1 MAMTHDYLDYLN
13 DKVGISA
20 ANSQEEL
27 QAAQTISYL
36 MEQHD
41 VEPQVEDFDAP
52 ALAGV
57 LPSILSIVMLVGVFV
72 SGFGVI
78 AASLVGFVL
87 AAIPAVLDVLR
98 FLGRE
103 VSLSFGPRAQSQNVV
118 AVHRATGPL
127 VTKGNR
133 TIVVVAHYDSPRE
146 NILYS
151 SPLAPFLPLI
161 SKATSYCVYVVAVC
175 ALLQVMLFIPSPAR
189 IVFWL
194 VGILASVPSVII
206 AVGKISELVSPCTVG
221 ANDNKSSVAALLGV
235 LENVRPSGLV
245 PIDRTPAP
253 EPEQE
258 PEPAPEQAEAPS
270 ETSEVEAGET
280 AAFVAEEPAAPA
292 PELVEETVVEFEQ
305 PTVEYV
311 EEPAAAVAPEPEAE
325 VETVPTEEPAPV
337 TGSEVA
343 LEPETEPETEPEP
356 PAAAEHVPEPPAYE
370 PLPYARHGEAVLRSL
385 GMLPED
391 CEIEYL
397 MPESPAPEPVAQEV
411 PAPEPAPEPVVEKT
425 APLMEPAF
433 SVPVAAPSFEVVS
446 AETVDAPGEQPSGE
460 SYQEAVLEADA
471 TQPTAPVKPLRPA
484 APEDPEWGKTSFRP
498 ALSSV
503 ARRASLF
510 DLPDPSTREKDPF
523 ESTDPNTVATS
534 AQPEQAAQPAQP
546 ATNEVIAPQPVSVLS
561 SEEDKP
567 KKNFFTGLVDR
578 IKSMVN
584 RTGDSS
590 EGSPESGSWLG
601 ESQDSDDVW
610 RGGAAPRSG
619 LRLVE
624 GEEVPNE
631 EVPSEEELREAV
643 LSLGDDALIS
653 HDIWFVALGASS
665 LDHAGMR
672 AFLRQHRSEVRG
684 CFVVNLDCV
693 GAGELS
699 VLTHEGHDVTRR
711 CDRRLARLLSGA
723 ASDLHVPL
731 AQKSYDW
738 NSTDAHVAMRSSMR
752 SVTLMGVDESG
763 LPALSRTSADV
774 PENVSGDQSAQVAE
788 VVTEMIRR
796 S

>member
-57 LPSILSIVMLVGVFV
+57 LPSILSIVMLVGIFV

-87 AAIPAVLDVLR
+87 AAIPAALDVLR

-175 ALLQVMLFIPSPAR
+175 ALLQVMLFIPLPAR

-194 VGILASVPSVII
+194 VGILASVPSVIL

-258 PEPAPEQAEAPS
+258 QAEAPS
-270 ETSEVEAGET
+270 ETGEAEIGET
-280 AAFVAEEPAAPA
+280 AAFVAEEPVVPA
-292 PELVEETVVEFEQ
+292 PELVEETVVEFEE

-311 EEPAAAVAPEPEAE
+311 EESPAAAMAEPEAE
-325 VETVPTEEPAPV
+325 VEPVPAEEPTLV
-337 TGSEVA
+337 TEAEVA
-343 LEPETEPETEPEP
+343 PEP
-356 PAAAEHVPEPPAYE
+356 PAAAEYVSEPPAYE
-370 PLPYARHGEAVLRSL
+370 PLPYARHGETILRSL

-397 MPESPAPEPVAQEV
+397 MPEALASEPAAQEV
-411 PAPEPAPEPVVEKT
+411 PAPAPTPEPVVEKT

-433 SVPVAAPSFEVVS
+433 SVPVAAPSSETIS
-446 AETVDAPGEQPSGE
+446 AEKADAPSEQPSRE
-460 SYQEAVLEADA
+460 PKQEAVLEADA

-523 ESTDPNTVATS
+523 DSTDPNTAATS
-534 AQPEQAAQPAQP
+534 TQPEQNAQP
-546 ATNEVIAPQPVSVLS
+546 ATNEVIAPQPISVLS

-584 RTGDSS
+584 HIGDSS

-619 LRLVE
+619 LRFVE
-624 GEEVPNE
+624 GE

-672 AFLRQHRSEVRG
+672 AFLRQHRSDVRG

-699 VLTHEGHDVTRR
+699 VLTREGLDVTRR

-763 LPALSRTSADV
+763 LPALSRTTADL
-774 PENVSGDQSAQVAE
+774 PENVSGDQAAQVAE

>member
-57 LPSILSIVMLVGVFV
+57 LPSILSIVMLVGIFV

-87 AAIPAVLDVLR
+87 AAIPAILDVLR

-127 VTKGNR
+127 VTKGSR

-194 VGILASVPSVII
+194 VGILASVPSVIL

-258 PEPAPEQAEAPS
+258 PAPEQTEAPS
-270 ETSEVEAGET
+270 ETGEPEVGET
-280 AAFVAEEPAAPA
+280 AAFVAEEPVVPA
-292 PELVEETVVEFEQ
+292 PELVEEPAVEFEG

-311 EEPAAAVAPEPEAE
+311 EEPAAVAMPEPEAE
-325 VETVPTEEPAPV
+325 VEPVPAEEPALV
-337 TGSEVA
+337 TEAEVVSEPEVA
-343 LEPETEPETEPEP
+343 PEP
-356 PAAAEHVPEPPAYE
+356 PAAAEYVPEPPAYE
-370 PLPYARHGEAVLRSL
+370 PLPYARHGETVLRSL

-397 MPESPAPEPVAQEV
+397 MPEAPASEPAAQEV
-411 PAPEPAPEPVVEKT
+411 PAPAPTPEPVVEKT

-433 SVPVAAPSFEVVS
+433 SVPAAAPSFETIS
-446 AETVDAPGEQPSGE
+446 AETADAPGEQPSRE
-460 SYQEAVLEADA
+460 PKQEAVLEADA

-523 ESTDPNTVATS
+523 DSTDPNTAATS
-534 AQPEQAAQPAQP
+534 TQPEQNAQP
-546 ATNEVIAPQPVSVLS
+546 ATNEVIAPQPISVLS

-584 RTGDSS
+584 RIGGSS

-619 LRLVE
+619 LRFVE
-624 GEEVPNE
+624 GE

-699 VLTHEGHDVTRR
+699 VLTREGLDVTRR

-763 LPALSRTSADV
+763 LPALSRTAADV
-774 PENVSGDQSAQVAE
+774 PENVSGDQAAQVAE

>member
-57 LPSILSIVMLVGVFV
+57 LPSILSIVMLVGIFV

-194 VGILASVPSVII
+194 VGILASVPSVIL

-235 LENVRPSGLV
+235 LENVQPSGLV

-253 EPEQE
+253 EP
-258 PEPAPEQAEAPS
+258 APEQTEAPS
-270 ETSEVEAGET
+270 ETGEPEVVET
-280 AAFVAEEPAAPA
+280 AAFVAEEPVVPA
-292 PELVEETVVEFEQ
+292 PELVEETVVEFEE

-311 EEPAAAVAPEPEAE
+311 EESAAVAMAEPEAE
-325 VETVPTEEPAPV
+325 VEPVPAEEPTLV
-337 TGSEVA
+337 TEAEVA
-343 LEPETEPETEPEP
+343 PEP
-356 PAAAEHVPEPPAYE
+356 PAAAEYVSEPPAYE
-370 PLPYARHGEAVLRSL
+370 PLPYARHGETILRSL

-397 MPESPAPEPVAQEV
+397 MPEAPASEPAAQEV
-411 PAPEPAPEPVVEKT
+411 PAPAPASEPVVEKT
-425 APLMEPAF
+425 APLMEPAL
-433 SVPVAAPSFEVVS
+433 SVPVAAPSFETIS
-446 AETVDAPGEQPSGE
+446 AETADAPSEQPSRE
-460 SYQEAVLEADA
+460 PKQEAVLEADA

-523 ESTDPNTVATS
+523 DSTDPNTAATS
-534 AQPEQAAQPAQP
+534 TQPEQNAQP
-546 ATNEVIAPQPVSVLS
+546 ATNEVIAPQPISVLS

-584 RTGDSS
+584 RIGDSS

-619 LRLVE
+619 LRFVE
-624 GEEVPNE
+624 GE

-699 VLTHEGHDVTRR
+699 VLTREGLDVTRR

-752 SVTLMGVDESG
+752 SVTLMGVDEGG
-763 LPALSRTSADV
+763 LPALSRTAVDV
-774 PENVSGDQSAQVAE
+774 PENVSGDQAAQVAE

>member
-1 MAMTHDYLDYLN
+1 MAMTHDYLDHLN

-57 LPSILSIVMLVGVFV
+57 LPSILSIVMLVGIFV

-194 VGILASVPSVII
+194 VGILASVPSVIL

-258 PEPAPEQAEAPS
+258 PEPEPEQVEAPS
-270 ETSEVEAGET
+270 ETGEVEAGET
-280 AAFVAEEPAAPA
+280 AAFVAEEPAAPE
-292 PELVEETVVEFEQ
+292 PVEETVVEFEQ

-311 EEPAAAVAPEPEAE
+311 EEPAAVATAEPEAE
-325 VETVPTEEPAPV
+325 VEPVPAEE
-337 TGSEVA
+337 TA
-343 LEPETEPETEPEP
+343 LVTEPEVVPELEAAPEP
-356 PAAAEHVPEPPAYE
+356 PVAAEHVPEPPASE

-397 MPESPAPEPVAQEV
+397 MPEAPAPEPVVHEPAASE
-411 PAPEPAPEPVVEKT
+411 PAPEPAVEKT

-433 SVPVAAPSFEVVS
+433 SVPVAAPSFEAVS
-446 AETVDAPGEQPSGE
+446 AETADAPGEQPFRE
-460 SYQEAVLEADA
+460 PKQEAVLEADA

-523 ESTDPNTVATS
+523 DSTDPNTAATS
-534 AQPEQAAQPAQP
+534 TQPEQTAQPAQP

-567 KKNFFTGLVDR
+567 KKSFFTGLVDR

-610 RGGAAPRSG
+610 RGGAATRSG

-699 VLTHEGHDVTRR
+699 VLTHEGLDVTRR

-774 PENVSGDQSAQVAE
+774 PENVSGDQAAQVAE

>member
-57 LPSILSIVMLVGVFV
+57 LPSILSIVMLVGIFV

-87 AAIPAVLDVLR
+87 AAIPTVLDVLR

-194 VGILASVPSVII
+194 VGILASVPSVIL

-258 PEPAPEQAEAPS
+258 PEPEPEQAEAPS

-280 AAFVAEEPAAPA
+280 AAFVAEEPAAP
-292 PELVEETVVEFEQ
+292 EFVEETVVEFEQ

-311 EEPAAAVAPEPEAE
+311 EEPAEAVTPEPEAE
-325 VETVPTEEPAPV
+325 VEPAPAEEPALV
-337 TGSEVA
+337 
-343 LEPETEPETEPEP
+343 TEPEAVPELEAAPEP
-356 PAAAEHVPEPPAYE
+356 PAATEHVPEAPAYE
-370 PLPYARHGEAVLRSL
+370 PLPYARHGEAILRSL

-397 MPESPAPEPVAQEV
+397 MPEAPAPDPVVQEPVAPEPM
-411 PAPEPAPEPVVEKT
+411 PEPVVEKT

-433 SVPVAAPSFEVVS
+433 SVPVAASSFEVAS
-446 AETVDAPGEQPSGE
+446 AETVDAPGEHPSRE
-460 SYQEAVLEADA
+460 PEQEAVLEADA

-523 ESTDPNTVATS
+523 DSTDPNTAATS

-567 KKNFFTGLVDR
+567 KKNFFTGLVNR

-590 EGSPESGSWLG
+590 EESPESGSWLG

-619 LRLVE
+619 LRFVE
-624 GEEVPNE
+624 GEEAPNE

-699 VLTHEGHDVTRR
+699 VLTHEGLDVTRR

-723 ASDLHVPL
+723 SSDLHVPL

-774 PENVSGDQSAQVAE
+774 PENVSGDQAAQVAE